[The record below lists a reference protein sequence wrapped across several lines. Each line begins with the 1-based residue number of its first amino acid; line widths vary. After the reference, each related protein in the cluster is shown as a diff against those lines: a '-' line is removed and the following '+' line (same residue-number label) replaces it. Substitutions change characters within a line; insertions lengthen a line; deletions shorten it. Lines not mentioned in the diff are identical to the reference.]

1 MCKDSIFFWMSNIF
15 VTYSPAPARCEPN
28 RLLSFAQPSLILR
41 LSFAYP
47 SSHTRLRQLADFPS
61 VKLRRREGEVIL
73 NFEFWILNWWDYW
86 EWSKKRS
93 CPKSF
98 VLWGRFV
105 NCPYNMNENDWLSER
120 LTLSN
125 FESLLKCVALGV
137 RQKNFVKLWKFD
149 KVCGAFVYFIF
160 FHKFALK

>member
-15 VTYSPAPARCEPN
+15 VTYSVAPARCEPHK
-28 RLLSFAQPSLILR
+28 LLSFAQPSLNLR
-41 LSFAYP
+41 SSF
-47 SSHTRLRQLADFPS
+47 DEPS
-61 VKLRRREGEVIL
+61 VKLRRREGGVIL

-86 EWSKKRS
+86 EWSKKRG

-98 VLWGRFV
+98 VLWGRFA
-105 NCPYNMNENDWLSER
+105 NRLYNMNKNDWLSER